1 MMYPEPAEGWAFLFL
16 SMFPCKDLI
25 SVEHGLGLRRPCVV
39 SPIRRHDPESTEQVD
54 LLSTGPLEPTLN
66 SEMVLF

>member
-1 MMYPEPAEGWAFLFL
+1 M
-16 SMFPCKDLI
+16 
-25 SVEHGLGLRRPCVV
+25 EHGLGLRRPCVV
-39 SPIRRHDPESTEQVD
+39 APIRRHDPESTEQVD

>member
-1 MMYPEPAEGWAFLFL
+1 MEN
-16 SMFPCKDLI
+16 S
-25 SVEHGLGLRRPCVV
+25 LGLRRPCVV
-39 SPIRRHDPESTEQVD
+39 TPIRRHDQESTEQVD